1 MRRHEKTEALQC
13 IRGLQI
19 KAVHGFDCTSRAD
32 RIPCLLW
39 ERNGQGTNPSTW
51 DCLLSFWG
59 RMQLTGSL
67 EQEIPLVSK
76 DIYWDC
82 PGVGLNDCRDPRIR
96 GGIILREEYA
106 QRTLRN
112 PSPILLEIRL
122 LRDLFSLIICIK
134 LWYLVVTK
142 LLRWNSC
149 SVLKSFHL
157 RRNKLTLVPSPIC
170 Q

>member
-1 MRRHEKTEALQC
+1 MVLIALLERTGFHAC
-13 IRGLQI
+13 FEREMARG
-19 KAVHGFDCTSRAD
+19 
-32 RIPCLLW
+32 RILPNEIVCWAFEGECSWLVAW
-39 ERNGQGTNPSTW
+39 SKK
-51 DCLLSFWG
+51 
-59 RMQLTGSL
+59 
-67 EQEIPLVSK
+67 IPLVSK

-157 RRNKLTLVPSPIC
+157 PQNKLTLVPSPIC